1 MESSDRGGLLSAG
14 GILSIIVGVCELII
28 GIILVVAM
36 ASGMSFWAACPFLG
50 GDFSREFDISGF
62 APTMTVMIIVGI
74 VILILGILALIGGIS
89 AIKRSSFGMSVLGA
103 ICALLPINML
113 GLLSVIFVSLA
124 KGEFDKDE

>member
-14 GILSIIVGVCELII
+14 GILTIIVGVIELII

-36 ASGMSFWAACPFLG
+36 ASGVSLWAGCPYFG
-50 GDFSREFDISGF
+50 GDSSSGFDISGF
-62 APTMTVMIIVGI
+62 VPTMTVMIIVGI

-103 ICALLPINML
+103 VCALLPINIL
-113 GLLSVIFVSLA
+113 GLLAVIFVSLA
-124 KGEFDKDE
+124 KGEFNKDE